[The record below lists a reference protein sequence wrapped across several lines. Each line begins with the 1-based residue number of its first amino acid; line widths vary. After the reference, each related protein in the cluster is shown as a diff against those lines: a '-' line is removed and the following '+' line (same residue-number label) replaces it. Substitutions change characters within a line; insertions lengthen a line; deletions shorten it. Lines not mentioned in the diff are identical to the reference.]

1 MVGPA
6 VKREGVA
13 PLRATMG
20 LSERRAGSIV
30 SADRK
35 MIRYRSCRPPDT
47 ELRTQLRDLANER
60 KRFGYRRLFVLLR
73 QEGEPSGINRIDR
86 LYREEGLTVR
96 KRRARRRAVGSRAPI
111 LVESKPNARWSVDF
125 VHDQLACG
133 RRLRI
138 LNIVDDGTRE
148 CLAAIPDTSIPG
160 RRVAREL
167 TA

>member
-1 MVGPA
+1 
-6 VKREGVA
+6 
-13 PLRATMG
+13 MG
-20 LSERRAGSIV
+20 LSERRACSIV
-30 SADRK
+30 SADCKRV
-35 MIRYRSCRPPDT
+35 RHRSCRPPDT

-60 KRFGYRRLFVLLR
+60 KRFGYRRLFVLLG

-86 LYREEGLTVR
+86 LYREEGLTVH

-138 LNIVDDGTRE
+138 LNIAMT
-148 CLAAIPDTSIPG
+148 
-160 RRVAREL
+160 
-167 TA
+167 